1 MAQPFDVD
9 RLAVTG
15 EVVAVAESVGGTTT
29 AYGAFSVSRTGVLVH
44 ANQLGFRGDLRWF
57 DRTGAMLGVVTPE
70 AEYLDF
76 ELSPDERMV
85 AMSRV
90 DPQPNSGDIWLLDL
104 DRKITSRFTT
114 DRINETGA
122 LWSPDGGR
130 IVFRNNR
137 RGTTDLYQ
145 KRSSGAGA
153 EELLLS
159 PGGVAI
165 NSDWSRDGRY
175 IVFTATNPTTGFD
188 IWVWPTGGD
197 QKPTLAVRTPLNEMH
212 GRLSPDGRWMAYA
225 SDESGELQV
234 YVQPFPATG
243 DKKQISSDGGSEPR
257 WRRDGNELF
266 YLASNRALMSVSIP
280 GGNALNAR
288 VPQALFT
295 TRAPLVGSP
304 YRANYAVIA
313 SGQRFL
319 VNTRL
324 EDTPSPI
331 TVVLNWTAGLD
342 K

>member
-1 MAQPFDVD
+1 
-9 RLAVTG
+9 
-15 EVVAVAESVGGTTT
+15 
-29 AYGAFSVSRTGVLVH
+29 VLVH
-44 ANQLGFRGDLRWF
+44 ANQLGFRGELRWF
-57 DRTGAMLGVVTPE
+57 DRAGAMLGAVTPE
-70 AEYLDF
+70 AEYLNF
-76 ELSPDERMV
+76 ELSPDERLV

-90 DPQPNSGDIWLLDL
+90 DPQPNSADIWLLDL
-104 DRKITSRFTT
+104 NRKITSRFTT
-114 DRINETGA
+114 DRLHDA
-122 LWSPDGGR
+122 SPLWSPDGGR

-153 EELLLS
+153 DELLLS
-159 PGGVAI
+159 TGSTLIA
-165 NSDWSRDGRY
+165 SDWSTDGRY
-175 IVFTATNPTTGFD
+175 IVFTDTNPVTGFD
-188 IWVWPTGGD
+188 IWVWPTADG

-243 DKKQISSDGGSEPR
+243 DKKQISSNGGAEPR

-280 GGNALNAR
+280 AGSAFNAG
-288 VPQALFT
+288 VPQALFD
-295 TRAPLVGSP
+295 TRAPLIGNP
-304 YRANYAVIA
+304 YRSNYSVIA

-324 EDTPSPI
+324 EETPSPI

-342 K
+342 E